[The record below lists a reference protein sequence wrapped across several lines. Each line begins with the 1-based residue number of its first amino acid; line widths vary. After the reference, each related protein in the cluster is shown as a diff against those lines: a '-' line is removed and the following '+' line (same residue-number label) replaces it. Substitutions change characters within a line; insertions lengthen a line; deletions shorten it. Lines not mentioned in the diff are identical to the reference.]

1 MQVFR
6 PLRSSGCS
14 GCRAL
19 TVVVC
24 EGVPPGLGSLKGRSL
39 KTVIESVVVLGPLD
53 GRHGTK
59 WVNRSQD
66 NTKIIAGSSRIL
78 ICSEESWSSAVL
90 GFLFPSFSHV
100 WPRE

>member
-24 EGVPPGLGSLKGRSL
+24 EGVQPGLGSLKGRSL
-39 KTVIESVVVLGPLD
+39 KTVIESIVVLGPLD
-53 GRHGTK
+53 GRHETK

-66 NTKIIAGSSRIL
+66 NTRVFAGSSRIM
-78 ICSEESWSSAVL
+78 ICSEENWSSAVL
-90 GFLFPSFSHV
+90 GFLFPSSCHV
-100 WPRE
+100 WPRG